1 MVDEL
6 VFEKYGYCINREL
19 GANRMGGRVT
29 YLATTI
35 DSDHQVVIKQFQF
48 AKQSAS
54 WSEYDSVE
62 REIDVL
68 RSLKHPGI
76 PRYLDSF
83 QMDEGFCIVQE
94 YKIAEPLSKP
104 RSFHPEDIKTIA
116 TRILKIL
123 IYLQNRVPPIIH
135 RDLKPANILVDENLN
150 VFLIDFG
157 FARVGDG
164 EVGVSSVVKGTLGFM
179 PPEQLFK
186 RQLTEASDLYG
197 LGMTLICLLTQTK
210 ADDIGSLVDISYKVK
225 FKHLVPKVNVHWV
238 KWLEKL
244 TEPRVRERFANAKA
258 ALQSLPAA
266 PLYPPEVQLSQAEIR
281 LQAKGLGQSL
291 SYPITVTNPLADT
304 ILTGTWQVQKHPND
318 PVTPTQEHAWIS
330 IHPASFESNQITCTV
345 EVNTKKLMAGVI
357 YNRMLT
363 LHTNGSPQIYTVP
376 LQVQTANLPVRST
389 NISLSPLM
397 LLFAFAV
404 IVMRILFWHT
414 IPLMP
419 APQTL
424 KVMTLGLL
432 IGSIVG
438 LQGAAWTLKSAKA
451 FFGAQLASRAALFVT
466 IPTILGIW
474 SFLESLLGAWEV
486 ILSGLISGTF
496 TGWFLGIGM
505 GITLEKLLV
514 THVGQ
519 VGASVSILSTSLLAI
534 AIALGSS
541 IGFKQP
547 IILLPVTL
555 LSITLLSL
563 LINAPLNYA
572 KRVADYRKL
581 ERNRVRP

>member
-1 MVDEL
+1 MVGEL
-6 VFEKYGYCINREL
+6 VFEKYGYCIDCEL

-29 YLATTI
+29 YLATAI
-35 DSDHQVVIKQFQF
+35 DSGHQVVIKQFQF

-76 PRYLDSF
+76 PRYLNSF
-83 QMDEGFCIVQE
+83 QMDAGFCIVQE

-104 RSFHPEDIKTIA
+104 RSFHPEDVKTIA
-116 TRILKIL
+116 IRILEIL
-123 IYLQNRVPPIIH
+123 IYLQNRIPPIIH
-135 RDLKPANILVDENLN
+135 RDLKPANILVDQELN

-179 PPEQLFK
+179 PPEQLFN

-244 TEPRVRERFANAKA
+244 TEPRLKERFANAKT
-258 ALQSLPAA
+258 ALQGLPAA
-266 PLYPPEVQLSQAEIR
+266 PLYPPEVQLNQAEIR
-281 LQAKGLGQSL
+281 LQATGLGQFL
-291 SYPITVTNPLADT
+291 RYPITVTNPLVDT
-304 ILTGTWQVQKHPND
+304 VLTGTWQVQNHPSD
-318 PVTPTQEHAWIS
+318 PVLPTQDHAWIS
-330 IHPASFESNQITCTV
+330 IHPAKFESNQITCKV
-345 EVNTKKLMAGVI
+345 HIDTKKLMAGVI
-357 YNRMLT
+357 YNRTLM
-363 LHTNGSPQIYTVP
+363 LHTNGSPQVYTVP
-376 LQVQTANLPVRST
+376 IQVQTASLPVSST
-389 NISLSPLM
+389 NISLLPLT
-397 LLFAFAV
+397 LLFTV
-404 IVMRILFWHT
+404 NVVLMRILLEHA

-419 APQTL
+419 TPQSL
-424 KVMTLGLL
+424 RVMALGLL
-432 IGSIVG
+432 LGSIVG
-438 LQGAAWTLKSAKA
+438 LQGAAWTLKSAKS
-451 FFGAQLASRAALFVT
+451 FLGAQLASWTALFVAM
-466 IPTILGIW
+466 PTILGIW
-474 SFLESLLGAWEV
+474 SFLEDLLGAWEI

-496 TGWFLGIGM
+496 TGWFLGMAM

-514 THVGQ
+514 KYVGKL
-519 VGASVSILSTSLLAI
+519 GASASVLSTSFLAV
-534 AIALGSS
+534 AIALGLS

-547 IILLPVTL
+547 IILLPVML